1 MTSRTKCGNILMSTE
16 IRMNV
21 RPDSTLHK
29 VKVNMLTRVVTL
41 MGDDGESVDIENNTA
56 NEFTRICKLIN
67 DSLTEEMI
75 EYTY

>member
-1 MTSRTKCGNILMSTE
+1 
-16 IRMNV
+16 MNV
-21 RPDSTLHK
+21 RPESTLHK

-41 MGDDGESVDIENNTA
+41 IGDDGESVDIENNTA
-56 NEFTRICKLIN
+56 NEFIRMCNLIN

>member
-1 MTSRTKCGNILMSTE
+1 
-16 IRMNV
+16 MNV

-41 MGDDGESVDIENNTA
+41 IGDDGESVDIENNTA

>member
-1 MTSRTKCGNILMSTE
+1 MSTE

>member
-1 MTSRTKCGNILMSTE
+1 
-16 IRMNV
+16 MNV

-41 MGDDGESVDIENNTA
+41 IGDDGESVDIENNTA
-56 NEFTRICKLIN
+56 NEFIRMRNLIN
-67 DSLTEEMI
+67 ESLTEDMI

>member
-1 MTSRTKCGNILMSTE
+1 MSTE
-16 IRMNV
+16 VRMNV

-41 MGDDGESVDIENNTA
+41 IGDDGESVDIENNTA

-67 DSLTEEMI
+67 HSLTEEMI

>member
-1 MTSRTKCGNILMSTE
+1 
-16 IRMNV
+16 MNV

-41 MGDDGESVDIENNTA
+41 IGDDGESVDIENNTA
-56 NEFTRICKLIN
+56 NEFIRMCNLIN
-67 DSLTEEMI
+67 ESLTEDMI